1 MDTKCF
7 HINTAVRT
15 IPDSGPPSRTY
26 SLEAFRRVGMGP
38 DAGNRRI
45 PLILFLVSFAC
56 YAYFMQVPGWNQSSR
71 MALIMSVVNRHQLT
85 IDAYQGLTG
94 DKAYYKGH
102 YYSDKAIGT
111 AVLGVP
117 VYAAIRQVQR
127 LDHYPKLRGD
137 IRYSLYLVSIGVVAL
152 PSAILCVLFYYLALL
167 LSRRRLWAVAL
178 ALCYSFG
185 TLAFPF
191 STVLFEHQDA
201 AAFGFAAF
209 VALVKARLASSSPR
223 WLLLAGTL
231 TGVAVLMEFPAAL
244 MAIALFVYAAS
255 FARPL
260 RRLGFFALGGVPW
273 ALLMFGYNLVT
284 LGSPLRFAYQYE
296 WNTAFQAMHSGFFG
310 ITAPQWSALVEIL
323 VGPRGLLVQSP
334 FLLLLP
340 LGVWAMGRAEGWR
353 RECALCVG
361 LGLVFVLYNAAYY
374 LPIGGDSPGARFLVA
389 VIPFLVVPLAFL
401 PALPRL
407 YAALAQSALV
417 LAGAYSVALYAL
429 ICITNPLAPEGIDAP
444 VSAYWLPLYR
454 HGSLMMNAGTIRFGL
469 WGMASLAPLGY
480 FLLCASGALVAASSG
495 RTRRNTLLHVAG
507 MVLLVVGYLAVAFPL
522 DLLHPAAV
530 PSLFAR

>member
-1 MDTKCF
+1 MG
-7 HINTAVRT
+7 A
-15 IPDSGPPSRTY
+15 
-26 SLEAFRRVGMGP
+26 RRVGMGI

-45 PLILFLVSFAC
+45 PFILFLMSFAC

-94 DKAYYKGH
+94 DKAYYRGH

-117 VYAAIRQVQR
+117 IYAAVRQVQQLYR
-127 LDHYPKLRGD
+127 YPKLQED

-152 PSAILCVLFYYLALL
+152 PSAILCVLLYALALL
-167 LSRRRLWAVAL
+167 LSRRRLWAVTL

-201 AAFGFAAF
+201 AVFGFAAF
-209 VALVKARLASSSPR
+209 VALVRARLTPSSPR
-223 WLLLAGTL
+223 WLVLAGTL

-260 RRLGFFALGGVPW
+260 RRLGLFALGGAPW
-273 ALLMFGYNLVT
+273 ALLVLGYNLVT
-284 LGSPLRFAYQYE
+284 LGSPLRFAYQYVS
-296 WNTAFQAMHSGFFG
+296 NPAFQAMHSGFFG
-310 ITAPQWSALVEIL
+310 ITTPQWSSLVEIL
-323 VGPRGLLVQSP
+323 GGSRGLLVQSP

-340 LGVWAMGRAEGWR
+340 LGLWGMYRAKGWR

-374 LPIGGDSPGARFLVA
+374 LPIGGDSPGARFLVP

-401 PALPRL
+401 PTLPRP
-407 YAALAQSALV
+407 YAALAQSAMA
-417 LAGAYSVALYAL
+417 LAGTYSVALYAL
-429 ICITNPLAPEGIDAP
+429 ICITNPLVPEGIHEP
-444 VSAYWLPLYR
+444 VSTYWLPLYR

-469 WGMASLAPLGY
+469 WGLASLAPLGY
-480 FLLCASGALVAASSG
+480 FLLCAIGALVAASAG
-495 RTRRNTLLHVAG
+495 HARRNTPLRAAG
-507 MVLLVVGYLAVAFPL
+507 MGLLVVVYLAVAFPL
-522 DLLHPAAV
+522 NLMHPTAV
-530 PSLFAR
+530 PSLFTH